1 MRREISND
9 GKPET
14 NARPRRIRARWIIL
28 AVAGL
33 AAAGLVAAFTLRPS
47 VNDYP
52 TLVARAAP
60 PGSGQ
65 LTVRFLGT
73 STIAFDDGQE
83 IVLIDGYLSR
93 PGALPLLTQPLRPDQ
108 AAIARH
114 LKRADIQR
122 ISAIYVAH
130 THFDHALDS
139 ASLAKSYGAALH
151 GTDTLA
157 AIAAA
162 EGVAQ
167 PVHRLNS
174 GQSDTVGAFEV
185 TPFSTPHSPGD
196 VAAGATAADF
206 RIPARA
212 RAYPEGGA
220 HSFLIRHGTCSILI
234 VPSAG
239 HPGDSFH
246 GVRADVVML
255 GVGNLSRQAPE
266 AVAAYWRDT
275 VTATGARLV
284 IPIHWDDF
292 SRSLDRPLTPFPYVI
307 DRFDRTMTQLT
318 TLAGDQIELRLP
330 RAFDAMDWSGLPAGG
345 CA

>member
-1 MRREISND
+1 MRRGLSNK
-9 GKPET
+9 GQ
-14 NARPRRIRARWIIL
+14 PRRRRPGRIIL
-28 AVAGL
+28 ALAGL
-33 AAAGLVAAFTLRPS
+33 ALAGLVAAFTLRPS
-47 VNDYP
+47 VNNYP
-52 TLVARAAP
+52 TLAARAAP
-60 PGSGQ
+60 PAPGQ

-73 STIAFDDGQE
+73 STVAFDDGKNL
-83 IVLIDGYLSR
+83 VLIDGYLSR
-93 PGALPLLTQPLRPDQ
+93 PGVLPLLAQPLRPDQ
-108 AAIARH
+108 DAITRH
-114 LKRADIQR
+114 LKRADIHHV
-122 ISAIYVAH
+122 SALYVAH

-139 ASLAKSYGAALH
+139 ASVAKSYGAALY
-151 GTDTLA
+151 GADTLA
-157 AIAAA
+157 AIASA
-162 EGVAQ
+162 EGFAQ
-167 PVHRLNS
+167 PVQRLRS
-174 GQSDTVGAFEV
+174 GQVTTVGAFQV

-206 RIPARA
+206 RVPSRA
-212 RAYPEGGA
+212 RAYPVGRA

-255 GVGNLSRQAPE
+255 GVGNLSRQGPA

-292 SRSLDRPLTPFPYVI
+292 SRSLDQPLTPFPYAI
-307 DRFDRTMTQLT
+307 DRFDRTMKQLE
-318 TLAGDQIELRLP
+318 TLAGDQVELRLP

>member
-1 MRREISND
+1 IAL
-9 GKPET
+9 G
-14 NARPRRIRARWIIL
+14 
-28 AVAGL
+28 VVGL
-33 AAAGLVAAFTLRPS
+33 ALLGLIAAFTLRPS
-47 VNDYP
+47 TEAYP
-52 TLVARAAP
+52 TLAVRAEPAKP
-60 PGSGQ
+60 GQ

-73 STIAFDDGQE
+73 SSLTFDDGRD
-83 IVLIDGYLSR
+83 VVVIDGYLSR
-93 PGALPLLTQPLRPDQ
+93 PGVVALLTQPLRPDQ

-114 LKRADIQR
+114 LKRAGIR
-122 ISAIYVAH
+122 RVSALYVAH

-139 ASLAKSYGAALH
+139 ASLAKAYGAALH
-151 GTDTLA
+151 GTDTMA

-162 EGVAQ
+162 EGVEA
-167 PVHRLNS
+167 PVHRLVS
-174 GQSDTVGAFEV
+174 GQSSTVGAFKV

-206 RIPARA
+206 RFPARA

-220 HSFLIRHGTCSILI
+220 HSFLIEHGTCRILI

-239 HPGDSFH
+239 QPGDSFH

-255 GVGNLSRQAPE
+255 GVGNLSRQGPE

-275 VTATGARLV
+275 VGATGARLV

-292 SRSLDRPLTPFPYVI
+292 SRSLDRPLAPFPYAI
-307 DRFDRTMTQLT
+307 DRFDQTMKQLDM
-318 TLAGDQIELRLP
+318 LAGDQIELRLP
-330 RAFDAMDWSGLPAGG
+330 RAFDAMDWSDLPVGG

>member
-1 MRREISND
+1 MRRRLANESRLH
-9 GKPET
+9 
-14 NARPRRIRARWIIL
+14 RPRLGRVML
-28 AVAGL
+28 LLAGL
-33 AAAGLVAAFTLRPS
+33 ALAGLVGAFTLRPS
-47 VNDYP
+47 TEAYP
-52 TLVARAAP
+52 TLAARAGP
-60 PGSGQ
+60 PTPGQ

-73 STIAFDDGQE
+73 STLAFDDGRDV
-83 IVLIDGYLSR
+83 VLIDGYLSR
-93 PGALPLLTQPLRPDQ
+93 PGVLALLTRPLHPDQ

-114 LKRADIQR
+114 LKRADIR
-122 ISAIYVAH
+122 RVSALYVAH

-139 ASLAKSYGAALH
+139 ASLARTYGGALH

-162 EGVAQ
+162 EGVEG
-167 PVHRLNS
+167 PVLRLTS
-174 GQSDTVGAFEV
+174 GQPTAVGAFQV

-196 VAAGATAADF
+196 VAAGATAAAF
-206 RIPARA
+206 RFPARA

-220 HSFLIRHGTCSILI
+220 HSFLIEHGTCRILV

-239 HPGDSFH
+239 HPGDRFH
-246 GVRADVVML
+246 GVHADVVML
-255 GVGNLSRQAPE
+255 GVGQLSRQSPE

-292 SRSLDRPLTPFPYVI
+292 SRSLDQPLRPFPYAV
-307 DRFDRTMTQLT
+307 DRFDQTMKQLT
-318 TLAGDQIELRLP
+318 ALAGDQVALRLP
-330 RAFDAMDWSGLPAGG
+330 RAFERMDWSGLPVGG

>member
-1 MRREISND
+1 MRRGLSND
-9 GKPET
+9 DK
-14 NARPRRIRARWIIL
+14 PRRMRIGRIIL
-28 AVAGL
+28 VLVGL
-33 AAAGLVAAFTLRPS
+33 AITGLIAAFILRPS
-47 VNDYP
+47 VNGYP
-52 TLVARAAP
+52 TVATRTAP
-60 PGSGQ
+60 STPGQ

-73 STIAFDDGQE
+73 STLAFDDGKDF
-83 IVLIDGYLSR
+83 VLIDGYLSR
-93 PGALPLLTQPLRPDQ
+93 PGVLPLLTQPLRPDQ
-108 AAIARH
+108 AAIASH
-114 LKRADIQR
+114 LKRADIKR

-139 ASLAKSYGAALH
+139 ASLAKTYGAALY

-162 EGVAQ
+162 EGVTQ
-167 PVHRLNS
+167 PVHRLKS
-174 GQSDTVGAFEV
+174 SQPTTVGAFQV

-206 RIPARA
+206 SIPARA

-246 GVRADVVML
+246 SVRADVVML
-255 GVGNLSRQAPE
+255 GVGNLSRQGPE
-266 AVAAYWRDT
+266 AVGAYWRDT
-275 VTATGARLV
+275 VGATGARLV

-292 SRSLDRPLTPFPYVI
+292 SRSLDQPLAPFPYAV
-307 DRFDRTMTQLT
+307 DRFDQTMKQLNAF
-318 TLAGDQIELRLP
+318 AGDQIELRLP
-330 RAFDAMDWSGLPAGG
+330 RAFDAMDWSDLPAGG